1 VLRAKACFGWSD
13 WSQSEFAIPTGA
25 QRSRGICIFGPQ
37 HYEYKPVFSRSAFA
51 VRAVH
56 LQSTFSQT
64 QLPQA
69 IHDPVERFHSMY
81 LALFF
86 IFGFLCV
93 GGALNLL
100 LQRHPI
106 NSALSL
112 IVVMTSL
119 AVLYLLLGAEFLA
132 AAQVIVYSGAIMV
145 LFTFVIMLLNA
156 GEEERTRGSK
166 AAYLVGFPGAAAIF
180 GLLTFIFLS
189 AKTQLGTS
197 KLGDYIVSTSDLSKV
212 LFRNLLLPF
221 EVTSVLI
228 LVAILG
234 AVALARK
241 EH

>member
-1 VLRAKACFGWSD
+1 
-13 WSQSEFAIPTGA
+13 
-25 QRSRGICIFGPQ
+25 
-37 HYEYKPVFSRSAFA
+37 
-51 VRAVH
+51 
-56 LQSTFSQT
+56 
-64 QLPQA
+64 
-69 IHDPVERFHSMY
+69 MY

-86 IFGFLCV
+86 IFGALCIA
-93 GGALNLL
+93 GALNLL

-156 GEEERTRGSK
+156 GEEERTRGSR
-166 AAYLVGFPGAAAIF
+166 AAYLVGFPGVAALV

-189 AKTQLGTS
+189 IKGPLGNTR
-197 KLGDYIVSTSDLSKV
+197 LGDELVTTADLSRV
-212 LFRNLLLPF
+212 LFRDLLLPF

-241 EH
+241 ES

>member
-1 VLRAKACFGWSD
+1 MAFG
-13 WSQSEFAIPTGA
+13 
-25 QRSRGICIFGPQ
+25 
-37 HYEYKPVFSRSAFA
+37 
-51 VRAVH
+51 
-56 LQSTFSQT
+56 
-64 QLPQA
+64 
-69 IHDPVERFHSMY
+69 MY
-81 LALFF
+81 LVIFF
-86 IFGFLCV
+86 IFGALCI

-156 GEEERTRGSK
+156 GEEERTRGSR
-166 AAYLVGFPGAAAIF
+166 AAYLVGFPGVAALL

-189 AKTQLGTS
+189 VRTPLGNAQLGGGT
-197 KLGDYIVSTSDLSKV
+197 LVTTADLSRV
-212 LFRNLLLPF
+212 LFRDLLLPF

-241 EH
+241 DS